1 MTLNRRIFLKTT
13 LATGAL
19 LTAPMVGAQGKPR
32 VVVVGGGPGGAT
44 AARYLAKDSEGAL
57 DVTLI
62 EANPIYTTCFF
73 SNLYI
78 GGLRDF
84 ESLQHGY
91 DKIGAG
97 VTVVHDMVTAVDRAA
112 RTVMLAG
119 GQVLPYDRLVLSP
132 GVDFKEGSV
141 PGWSLEVAD
150 IMPHAYKAGPQTQ
163 LLKTMV
169 ESMPQGGIFAMVA
182 PPNPYRCPPGPYER
196 VSMVAHVLK
205 QTNPTAK
212 ILILDPKDKFSK
224 QTLFEDGWGKYYNGM
239 VEWISPE
246 LGGADVA
253 VRPDTM
259 EVVVEGI
266 AQRVDVCNVIPGQ
279 IAGRI
284 AALAGV
290 TDETGW
296 APVRPQNMQSKLDEN
311 IYVLGDSS
319 AQGDMPKSAF
329 AANSQAKSASMAI
342 RGELT
347 GSKVFPAKYSNS
359 CWSLLAPDDG
369 IKLGASYEPTPEK
382 IASVESF
389 ISAADEDAALRK
401 ATYEESLGWY
411 AGITADVFG

>member
-1 MTLNRRIFLKTT
+1 
-13 LATGAL
+13 
-19 LTAPMVGAQGKPR
+19 
-32 VVVVGGGPGGAT
+32 
-44 AARYLAKDSEGAL
+44 
-57 DVTLI
+57 
-62 EANPIYTTCFF
+62 
-73 SNLYI
+73 
-78 GGLRDF
+78 
-84 ESLQHGY
+84 
-91 DKIGAG
+91 
-97 VTVVHDMVTAVDRAA
+97 
-112 RTVMLAG
+112 
-119 GQVLPYDRLVLSP
+119 
-132 GVDFKEGSV
+132 
-141 PGWSLEVAD
+141 
-150 IMPHAYKAGPQTQ
+150 
-163 LLKTMV
+163 
-169 ESMPQGGIFAMVA
+169 
-182 PPNPYRCPPGPYER
+182 
-196 VSMVAHVLK
+196 VAHVLK

-212 ILILDPKDKFSK
+212 ILILDPKEKFSK

-259 EVVVEGI
+259 EIVVEGI

-290 TDETGW
+290 TDGTGW